1 MLGSL
6 ALSSVAIFMA
16 ELGDKSQLMAMTFAT
31 RYRAWQVLV
40 GITLA
45 TTVVHAV
52 SVALGFGMGGAPQ
65 PGGDTS
71 TLSSPAG
78 PRVGTGPD
86 VGTGPSVGTGPNVGS
101 GPTVGTGANVGT
113 GPGFDGGT

>member
-1 MLGSL
+1 VNVSPQQAQANALANPLNTTNGTTINGATAINSNVASTTQVVVPVPGSG
-6 ALSSVAIFMA
+6 FPP
-16 ELGDKSQLMAMTFAT
+16 GF
-31 RYRAWQVLV
+31 V
-40 GITLA
+40 GA
-45 TTVVHAV
+45 
-52 SVALGFGMGGAPQ
+52 GEP
-65 PGGDTS
+65 PGDTS

-101 GPTVGTGANVGT
+101 GPTVGTGANVGS